1 MPAGETT
8 QVSEAPREELEVDVL
23 FVGGG
28 PAGLAGAIRLR
39 QLLKAHNEAARA
51 AGKPPLE
58 LSIALIDKGR
68 EIGSHALSGA
78 VLDPRALAELVPDF
92 LARGCPLEAP
102 VADDAVWFLTRGRKF
117 ALPLVPPPLRNHG
130 NHVASLGKVV
140 RWLAGIA
147 EAEGV
152 DLFPGFAAA
161 APLLEGER
169 LTGVRTG
176 DRGID
181 RNGKR
186 KPNYEAGIDI
196 RAKVTVLCEGPRGT
210 LTKVLVDRLGL
221 DRGRHPQV
229 YAIGIKEIWE
239 CPKGSLT
246 PGRVIHTM
254 GWPLDRET
262 FGGAFIYHMAGD
274 LLDIGLCVGLDYRD
288 PGLDPFGLFQRLKTH
303 PAVRSMLQ
311 GAKLLAYGAKSIP
324 EGGWYAIPRPYVDGG
339 LIAGDAAS
347 MLNPMRLKGIHTAM
361 KAGMIAAEVTLEAL
375 LASDTSARFLAR
387 YEERFRESWAGR
399 ELRSVRNFHAGF
411 RNGLI
416 PGLVHSA
423 LQMATGGRG
432 LIDPM
437 PSEPGHTRLRT
448 LRDRSAGAGPGE
460 DGFRPDGVLTF
471 DRLTDVFHS
480 GTRHEEDQPAHL
492 KVADTTICET
502 RCVEEYG
509 NPCQRFCPAAVY
521 EMVPGEGGRRRLQ
534 INASNCVHCKTCD
547 IMDPYQIITW
557 VPPEGGGGPEWMKL

>member
-1 MPAGETT
+1 MAET
-8 QVSEAPREELEVDVL
+8 QREELEVDVL

-39 QLLKAHNEAARA
+39 QLLKAHNVAAVA
-51 AGKPPLE
+51 AGRPPLE
-58 LSIALIDKGR
+58 LSVALIDKGR

-78 VLDPRALAELVPDF
+78 VLDPRALAELLPDF
-92 LARGCPLEAP
+92 AARGCPLEAP
-102 VADDAVWFLTRGRKF
+102 VTDDAVWFLTGGRHF
-117 ALPLVPPPLRNHG
+117 ALPIVPPPLRNHG

-140 RWLAGIA
+140 RWMAAIA

-161 APLLEGER
+161 EPLLDGDR
-169 LTGVRTG
+169 LIGVRTG
-176 DRGID
+176 DRGI
-181 RNGKR
+181 GKGGQR
-186 KPNYEAGIDI
+186 KANYEPGIDI
-196 RAKVTVLCEGPRGT
+196 RARVTVLAEGPRGT
-210 LTKVLVDRLGL
+210 VTKVLVNSFGL
-221 DRGRHPQV
+221 DRDRQPQV

-239 CPKGSLT
+239 CPRGSLT

-262 FGGAFIYHMAGD
+262 FGGGFIYHMAGD
-274 LLDIGLCVGLDYRD
+274 VLDIGLCVGLDYRD
-288 PGLDPFGLFQRLKTH
+288 PALDPFRLFQRLKTH
-303 PAVRSMLQ
+303 AAIRPMLS
-311 GAKLLAYGAKSIP
+311 GAKLLSYGAKTIP
-324 EGGWYAIPRPYVDGG
+324 EGGWYAMPRPYVAGG

-375 LASDTSARFLAR
+375 VAGDTSAEFLAR
-387 YEERFRESWAGR
+387 YEERFRASWAGR
-399 ELRSVRNFHAGF
+399 ELHGVRNFHAGF
-411 RNGLI
+411 RGGLL
-416 PGLVHSA
+416 PGLVHTA
-423 LQMATGGRG
+423 MQMATGGRG
-432 LIDPM
+432 LVDPM
-437 PSEPGHTRLRT
+437 PSEPGHERLRR
-448 LRDRSAGAGPGE
+448 LRARPGGALAPD

-492 KVADTTICET
+492 KVADTSVCET
-502 RCVEEYG
+502 RCAEEYG
-509 NPCQRFCPAAVY
+509 NPCERFCPAAVY
-521 EMVPGEGGRRRLQ
+521 EMVAKEGGGRRLQ

>member
-1 MPAGETT
+1 MA
-8 QVSEAPREELEVDVL
+8 EAQREVLDVDVL

-51 AGKPPLE
+51 AGRPPLE
-58 LSIALIDKGR
+58 LSVALIDKGR

-78 VLDPRALAELVPDF
+78 VLDPRALAELLPDYA
-92 LARGCPLEAP
+92 ARGCPLEAQ
-102 VADDAVWFLTRGRKF
+102 VAGDAVWFLTRNRRF
-117 ALPLVPPPLRNHG
+117 ALPVVPPPLRNHG

-140 RWLAGIA
+140 RWLAGVA

-161 APLLEGER
+161 EPLLEGDR
-169 LTGVRTG
+169 LVGVRTG
-176 DRGID
+176 DRGI
-181 RNGKR
+181 GKGGQR
-186 KPNYEAGIDI
+186 KANFEPGIDI
-196 RAKVTVLCEGPRGT
+196 RARMTVLAEGPRGT
-210 LTKVLVDRLGL
+210 LTKVLVNRLGL
-221 DRGRHPQV
+221 DRGRQPQV

-254 GWPLDRET
+254 GWPLDHET

-303 PAVRSMLQ
+303 PAIRPMLG

-324 EGGWYAIPRPYVDGG
+324 EGGWYAMPRPYLAGG
-339 LIAGDAAS
+339 LVAGDSAS

-375 LASDTSARFLAR
+375 TADDTSAEFLAR
-387 YEERFRESWAGR
+387 YEDRFRASWAGR
-399 ELRSVRNFHAGF
+399 ELYRVRNFHAGF
-411 RNGLI
+411 RGGLL

-432 LIDPM
+432 LFDPM
-437 PSEPGHTRLRT
+437 PSEPGHERLRR
-448 LRDRSAGAGPGE
+448 LAARPGRNGHE
-460 DGFRPDGVLTF
+460 DEFRPDGMLTF

-492 KVADTTICET
+492 KVADTHVCET
-502 RCVEEYG
+502 RCAEEFG

-521 EMVPGEGGRRRLQ
+521 EMVPKEGGGRRLQ